1 MKIKLIIVITCL
13 LPQFLNASKISR
25 AYQALSVF
33 NYFEAKKLFYAS
45 IKTNPTQASYGLSV
59 IFNRID
65 NPFSDIDSAAK
76 YISIALKNT
85 NDSALFSTFIINKES
100 IKTLSETIALKGYI
114 KYCKNKL
121 AASSNHFLAHFYFA
135 KDSLMQCAFLVRDD
149 CLYQKL
155 LVYKSSD
162 SVKLFMLNHPE
173 SSLMTEAKKLYDD
186 FEYYEQTSTVNINSL
201 QLFIKNFP
209 KNSHIHSAEIKLF
222 SLITDLRNKDS
233 LYHFIIRYSTSITQ
247 EEAWKFFY
255 SLTVTNYSKENL
267 QNFVIEYPQYPFR
280 EAIEKELRATEN
292 LLIPFKNKDEKMG
305 YIDTLGNWIIAPK
318 FDEASDFSEGLA
330 SVCNN
335 DTCYFINKQGERMFT
350 SFFDE
355 AETFKNGITIVKRNN
370 AYCLMNRIGQ
380 IISKSYQEINSQS
393 EKLFVCKDKEKYGAI
408 NDKGDVV
415 IPFLYN
421 KLGDFKNGFAYYFT
435 SYFGLLNKNNQQL
448 DAQWDWVSGVDTN
461 HTIIVSK
468 DKKFGLINSN
478 EQMVLVPQFD
488 YVAACKNGIYLI
500 VKDSK
505 YGFFDVFDQCFL
517 TEIDFTYNA
526 MYDVNYYTNG
536 KYFKLLRNNDI
547 SLIDANGRSSI
558 PFGMYTNLFF
568 AKCDLIRIQK
578 NSKYGFVDRKLKLVT
593 PIEYIQATDFENN
606 LAIVKTSK
614 ASQIITTQGKLVYEI
629 QNGTISKVNS
639 FLYKV
644 WVEDNKIGVINDKG
658 ETLLKQEFSEI
669 ESITSYLFRCRKKD
683 DNELY
688 LFNGISKK
696 IKKM

>member
-13 LPQFLNASKISR
+13 LPQFLNASKIIR

-85 NDSALFSTFIINKES
+85 NDSALFSSFVIKKES
-100 IKTLSETIALKGYI
+100 IKTLAETIALKGYI
-114 KYCKNKL
+114 KYCKNNL
-121 AASSNHFLAHFYFA
+121 VDSSNHFLAHFSFA
-135 KDSLMQCAFLVRDD
+135 KDSLIQCAFLVRDD

-162 SVKLFMLNHPE
+162 SVKLFILNHPE

-186 FEYYEQTSTVNINSL
+186 FQFYEQTTLLNIHSL
-201 QLFIKNFP
+201 QHFMKCFP
-209 KNSHIHSAEIKLF
+209 NNSHVNDAEIKLF
-222 SLITDLRNKDS
+222 SLITELRNKDS
-233 LYHFIIRYSTSITQ
+233 LYHFINKYSTSLTQ

-292 LLIPFKNKDEKMG
+292 LLIPFKNKEEKIG
-305 YIDTLGNWIIAPK
+305 YIDTLGNWIILPN

-330 SVCNN
+330 SVCKN
-335 DTCYFINKQGERMFT
+335 DSCYFLNKVGERVFT

-355 AETFKNGITIVKRNN
+355 AETFKNGITIVKKNN
-370 AYCLMNRIGQ
+370 TYCLMNRIGQ
-380 IISKSYQEINSQS
+380 IVSKEYQEINSQS

-408 NDKGDVV
+408 NDKGQVV
-415 IPFLYN
+415 IPFVYN
-421 KLGDFKNGFAYYFT
+421 KLGDFKNGFAYYYT
-435 SYFGLLNKNNQQL
+435 SHFGLIRKNNEQIN
-448 DAQWDWVSGVDTN
+448 AQWDWVSGVDSN
-461 HTIIVSK
+461 NIIIVSK
-468 DKKFGLINSN
+468 NKKFGLMNLS
-478 EQMVLVPQFD
+478 EQVVLDPQFD
-488 YVAACKNGIYLI
+488 YVGACKNGIYII
-500 VKDSK
+500 VKDNK
-505 YGFFDVFDQCFL
+505 YGFFDIFDKCFV
-517 TEIDFTYNA
+517 TEIDFNYSA
-526 MYDVNYYTNG
+526 VYDANYYTNG
-536 KYFKLLRNNDI
+536 KYFKLIKNNEL

-578 NSKYGFVDRKLKLVT
+578 NNKYGFVDRKLKIVT
-593 PIEYIQATDFENN
+593 PIEYFQATDFEDN
-606 LAIVKTSK
+606 LAVVKTSK
-614 ASQIITTQGKLVYEI
+614 FCQIITKQGKLVYEI
-629 QNGTISKVNS
+629 FGGNISKLNS

-644 WVEDNKIGVINDKG
+644 WAEDGKIGLINYKG
-658 ETLLKQEFSEI
+658 EVLLKQEFYEI
-669 ESITSYLFRCRKKD
+669 ESIAANLFRCIKTD

-688 LFNGISKK
+688 LYNALSKK